1 MLGIYAN
8 YSLLNSLVT
17 NSGRILKKK
26 SCSPRSSESS
36 SNSCIHISN
45 SLSAPKRG
53 SMAWSGWYGSWSHPL
68 PGHLVLAEFTS
79 DLMDSGPLSQAPVPH
94 RVQNFLKGSHSPN
107 KLSQLQALP
116 EHSMLCCHLSTCQSS
131 GHPFPCNKP
140 YSFQSRLKGMHV
152 HPPVVPKS
160 LQLEGIW
167 KRATYP
173 PFHREPWAVP
183 QHSAGVQGLALDVW
197 FICLFISGVYLTYI
211 SWSNKRYYVCPQ
223 ISPLLFYLGIT
234 IIKYQTVSF
243 RIRCQQL
250 AGSGE
255 LL

>member
-1 MLGIYAN
+1 MQLQLTNCHGVTQWMLGIYAN

-26 SCSPRSSESS
+26 ELQPKKFRKQQQQLYPHQQFPQCTKAWIDGLKWLVWKRLTSIARAFGSGRVYLRLDGLWPTVTGSRATQGSKLSEGKPF
-36 SNSCIHISN
+36 
-45 SLSAPKRG
+45 PK
-53 SMAWSGWYGSWSHPL
+53 H
-68 PGHLVLAEFTS
+68 
-79 DLMDSGPLSQAPVPH
+79 
-94 RVQNFLKGSHSPN
+94 

-131 GHPFPCNKP
+131 GHPLPCNKP

-160 LQLEGIW
+160 LQLEGIR

-183 QHSAGVQGLALDVW
+183 QHSAGVQGLALEV
-197 FICLFISGVYLTYI
+197 
-211 SWSNKRYYVCPQ
+211 
-223 ISPLLFYLGIT
+223 
-234 IIKYQTVSF
+234 
-243 RIRCQQL
+243 
-250 AGSGE
+250 
-255 LL
+255 